1 MKLLQISLLLSLLSL
16 AFVPQSSAY
25 NWDKFLNCSRQG
37 AKAAA
42 SLLREAIPALRTLLI
57 CVDYTPPS
65 NYRGS
70 FLSRMKV
77 TYEILRLSA
86 FEKSNCLIDP
96 LMGAANILKPYVQQV
111 DSLKC
116 LDE

>member
-1 MKLLQISLLLSLLSL
+1 M

-25 NWDKFLNCSRQG
+25 SWDKFLNCSRQG

-42 SLLREAIPALRTLLI
+42 SLLREAIPALRSLLI

-65 NYRGS
+65 NYRGT
-70 FLSRMKV
+70 FLGRMKV
-77 TYEILRLSA
+77 TYEILRRSA
-86 FEKSNCLIDP
+86 FEKSNCLLDP
-96 LMGAANILKPYVQQV
+96 LKGASNILKPYVQQI